1 MLTLALVCG
10 TVAAFPAVATAVS
23 RSNEASQK
31 MWEQVYVKTQNVE
44 YTNDRG
50 ETVQVAISSN
60 RDDSGML
67 MYSTFCG
74 DRKYALVQRN
84 ADGSFEVKDST
95 LSEEDAVKIAEIAS
109 ESDAWEKL

>member
-60 RDDSGML
+60 RDDSRML
-67 MYSTFCG
+67 MYSNLYGEREF
-74 DRKYALVQRN
+74 ALIHRN

-109 ESDAWEKL
+109 GNNNWREM